1 MQYMP
6 VPPVEADARPEG
18 TPVLP
23 GAAGAR
29 RGVLR
34 LTYKHHRGCQNGWMP
49 SQWDRQ
55 EWSFAISW
63 LVQLGVLIVSFVAM
77 QREGIPEVLNLVL
90 LLETIIQGIEFSWY
104 TTVGILYLF
113 RRGSIDVG
121 YRYLDWALS
130 TPLMLITLMFFAL
143 WEANR
148 CVRLEDLLD
157 YDSSRVVAL
166 VVIIACDWLMLLVGA
181 AYANAKPSGEGMW
194 ARLTQVYD
202 SLFFCTKRKGDGL
215 FIGWLFFLGA
225 FTPLFVMMATDHF
238 KIGGQLSIILSF
250 CAWCLYG
257 VVAVARHWS
266 KTPISGET
274 ANTLYNYLDL
284 VSKNIMGIVVAIVV
298 LNGNYKPADLQ
309 CTMVDYRPWEA
320 SAVGNA

>member
-1 MQYMP
+1 MQYTS
-6 VPPVEADARPEG
+6 V
-18 TPVLP
+18 PVLDDP
-23 GAAGAR
+23 VGKP
-29 RGVLR
+29 
-34 LTYKHHRGCQNGWMP
+34 TGCQNGWTP
-49 SQWDRQ
+49 TKWTRQ

-63 LVQLGVLIVSFVAM
+63 LVQLAVLIVSVVAM
-77 QREGIPEVLNLVL
+77 QKDGIPEVLSLVL

-104 TTVGILYLF
+104 TIVGLLYLCG
-113 RRGSIDVG
+113 RASIDVG
-121 YRYLDWALS
+121 YRYIDWALS

-148 CVRLEDLLD
+148 CVRREDLLG

-181 AYANAKPSGEGMW
+181 AYANAKPDGTGMW
-194 ARLTQVYD
+194 ARLTRTYD
-202 SLFFCTKRKGDGL
+202 FLFFFTKRKGDGL

-238 KIGGQLSIILSF
+238 KIGGQLSIVLSF
-250 CAWCLYG
+250 CVWCLYG

-266 KTPISGET
+266 KKSITEEMANTHWSKSITEEM

-284 VSKNIMGIVVAIVV
+284 VSKNIMGIIVAVVV
-298 LNGNYKPADLQ
+298 LNGNYKPDDLLCQ
-309 CTMVDYRPWEA
+309 WVDYRPWEA
-320 SAVGNA
+320 SVAMDVMNA